1 MSNTMKLMLASVLL
15 VVAVLPA
22 LANPLTELVLDS
34 SDLVPQTTIFVDNEG
49 EVWLVTYI
57 DLDGSGTFNDRREFL
72 RAELLRPA
80 QR

>member
-1 MSNTMKLMLASVLL
+1 MSNATKLILAL
-15 VVAVLPA
+15 VVLALAALPA
-22 LANPLTELVLDS
+22 LANPFTEPDLTPPNLVA
-34 SDLVPQTTIFVDNEG
+34 QTTIMFGDDG
-49 EVWLVTYI
+49 EIWLVTYV